1 METSGVVSVN
11 LTLFHRSSALENRQ
25 SIILLNPPVFDYSRT
40 SYRPAY
46 FVNCHLRISA
56 GYVKRYSIWYLIFLL
71 LLVSAESY
79 FLFPRLKGTC
89 ASLFHT

>member
-25 SIILLNPPVFDYSRT
+25 RIILLNLRLSDYSRT
-40 SYRPAY
+40 SYRPTY
-46 FVNCHLRISA
+46 FVHCYLRISA
-56 GYVKRYSIWYLIFLL
+56 VHVKCYSIWYLTFLL
-71 LLVSAESY
+71 LFVSVESY
-79 FLFPRLKGTC
+79 FLVPRLKRTC